1 MLSVLVPVV
10 IVALLALWL
19 VWALACIRRRKRSGK
34 GCGSCSA
41 SCPYHDH
48 CKS

>member
-19 VWALACIRRRKRSGK
+19 VWALARIRRRK